1 MEDVRQLFHTFDS
14 DELKRLVTLLES
26 TDMDQFLSVLNEEI
40 VDREFMTQRRELE
53 IRVIQESYESTLK
66 KKQID
71 YKQEYYS
78 KY

>member
-26 TDMDQFLSVLNEEI
+26 TDMDQILSVLNEEI

>member
-1 MEDVRQLFHTFDS
+1 MEDVRHLFHTFES
-14 DELKRLVTLLES
+14 DELRRLVTLLES
-26 TDMDQFLSVLNEEI
+26 TDMDQFLSVLKEEI